1 MEIDNNILFVCAI
14 LLIFAYMYH
23 TRMAEENKRYSFII
37 DNYIDASKRKGG
49 SEGMK
54 KSPDN
59 ADNAK
64 RQFNPVVFD

>member
-14 LLIFAYMYH
+14 LLVFAYMYH
-23 TRMAEENKRYSFII
+23 SRIADENRRYGFVI
-37 DNYIDASKRKGG
+37 DNYISTTKNKSGT

-54 KSPDN
+54 KSPDDAN
-59 ADNAK
+59 PK